1 MHVEIVIPSHKRA
14 GRIPTLDLLPSAV
27 VCIPQSQAP
36 EYRAAHPLAQ
46 LVLHPDD
53 VLGLQ
58 AKRNWMY
65 KHFGNLLM
73 VDDDLTDF
81 RRLYLPAGEPVY
93 IKDEARILALVQET
107 AYAAKQAGAF
117 LFGFNSNQNPTM
129 YKALNPIQLTGWING
144 CAQGI
149 LAGSKLWWST
159 DIKCN
164 CDYWISALNA
174 YHHRIIWR
182 DNRFCFTQKDTF
194 KGAGGQAEFRNMEA
208 EAADFAL
215 LKRCFGEAI
224 QEKKDS
230 KLAKRKHQFQK
241 TLKLPF

>member
-1 MHVEIVIPSHKRA
+1 MQVEVVIPSHKRA
-14 GRIPTLDLLPSAV
+14 GRIATLGLLPSAI
-27 VCIPQSQAP
+27 VCIPESQAP

-46 LVLHPDD
+46 LVTHPDS

-73 VDDDLTDF
+73 LDDDLTDF
-81 RRLYLPAGEPVY
+81 RRLYLPAGEPVSVQ
-93 IKDEARILALVQET
+93 DEARIGTIIHET
-107 AYAAKQAGAF
+107 AYAAKQSGSY
-117 LFGFNSNQNPTM
+117 LFGFNSNPNPTM
-129 YKALNPIQLTGWING
+129 YKALNPIQLTGWVNG
-144 CAQGI
+144 CAQGL

-174 YHHRIIWR
+174 YHHRTIW
-182 DNRFCFTQKDTF
+182 KDTRF
-194 KGAGGQAEFRNMEA
+194 TFIQADTFTGAGGQAEFRNMEA
-208 EAADFAL
+208 EAADYEL
-215 LKRCFGEAI
+215 LVRCFGEAI
-224 QEKKDS
+224 QKKKDS
-230 KLAKRKHQFQK
+230 KLAKRKHEFQK